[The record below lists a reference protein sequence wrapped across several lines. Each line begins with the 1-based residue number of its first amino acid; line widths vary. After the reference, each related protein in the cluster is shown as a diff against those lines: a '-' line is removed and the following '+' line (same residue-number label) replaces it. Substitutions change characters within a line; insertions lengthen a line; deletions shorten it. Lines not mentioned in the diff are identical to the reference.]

1 MEWKPSGMLN
11 KNTIYHSLTNPALL
25 WGKKNNTELQYLL
38 NRTQQFWVLP
48 MVPKI
53 VHEKQVIFQRMPP
66 PSSHPSL
73 KVRQQQGRL

>member
-11 KNTIYHSLTNPALL
+11 KNTIYHSLTNPDTL
-25 WGKKNNTELQYLL
+25 GKKNTELQYLF

-53 VHEKQVIFQRMPP
+53 VHEKQVIFQRMLP
-66 PSSHPSL
+66 PSSHPS
-73 KVRQQQGRL
+73 